1 VFRFFSARERIS
13 QRRFPPEFRIPGH
26 GWPPERAL
34 HPPRSSP
41 SPPAELAEPA
51 ETVGDLA
58 DSVMADV
65 VTNLWRTT
73 RKIGTGGESDVLRP
87 QRQAARHLRAVWD
100 RLSEAGVEVQDHDGL
115 SFDPGLSLDVVAYEV
130 HPGISKETVLETV
143 QPSVYRSGRCI
154 QVGKVIV
161 AQPEEGQ
168 DHGTRDD

>member
-1 VFRFFSARERIS
+1 MFRFSSARERIR

-26 GWPPERAL
+26 GWPSERVL
-34 HPPRSSP
+34 RPPRPSP
-41 SPPAELAEPA
+41 SPLAEPV

-58 DSVMADV
+58 DSVIADV

-73 RKIGTGGESDVLRP
+73 RKIGTAGESDVPRL

-100 RLSEAGVEVQDHDGL
+100 SLSEAGVEVQDHDGL

-130 HPGISKETVLETV
+130 RPGISKETVLETV

-154 QVGKVIV
+154 QLAQVIV